1 MEMKFETDII
11 ELIQR
16 TNDIMSIRLTKPKGF
31 DYQPGQ
37 FIFITLGSGESEM
50 TKHFTISSSPTEAF
64 LEITKRLTGHPFA
77 NALAALKVGD
87 SVLLKGPFGDF
98 TFNGEH
104 KKIGMLSGGIGIT
117 PLRSMIKYSTDKGM
131 GTDII
136 LLYSNRSEDNIAFND
151 EFERLQKQNT
161 NIKVVNTVTR
171 PGPSWKG
178 VSGRINDG
186 MIKKYM
192 PDYIDRIIY
201 TSGPR
206 KMVDSMLNLLKELNV
221 PEKQIRKEYFPG
233 FD

>member
-1 MEMKFETDII
+1 MKFETDLI

-16 TNDIMSIRLTKPKGF
+16 TKDIISIRFTKPKGF

-37 FIFITLGSGESEM
+37 FIFINLGSGESEM

-64 LEITKRLTGHPFA
+64 LEITKKLTGHPFA

-87 SVLLKGPFGDF
+87 NVFLKGPFGDF

-104 KKIGMLSGGIGIT
+104 KKIGMFSGGIGIT
-117 PLRSMIKYSTDKGM
+117 PLRSMIKYSTDKGIR
-131 GTDII
+131 TDIT
-136 LLYSNRSEDNIAFND
+136 LLYSNRSEDDIAFND
-151 EFERLQKQNT
+151 EFEGLQKQNT

-171 PGPSWKG
+171 PGPSWSG
-178 VSGRINDG
+178 VSGRINGG

-206 KMVDSMLNLLKELNV
+206 RMVDSMLILLKELNV
-221 PEKQIRKEYFPG
+221 PEKQIRKEYFLG